1 MLMSTV
7 VEACIAARARPSA
20 AFLAMFVIPLR
31 DEKFNVLE
39 NYNMHALEACN
50 M

>member
-7 VEACIAARARPSA
+7 VEARIAARARPST
-20 AFLAMFVIPLR
+20 AFLVTLVIPLR
-31 DEKFNVLE
+31 DGKFNLLE